1 MGRSKSAVEILDH
14 PRRERSEPAWGG
26 GPEEPRLFGAERRA
40 PPRGDGE
47 LDDPSTISNHARAT
61 DGGAR
66 ARRPALFALAA
77 AAAVVTSCTLTRED
91 VASCTKNADCREAF
105 GAGLI
110 CGASGLCEKAPP
122 SPRCTTT
129 FPPDLLTRPAS
140 YEGVITIGALM
151 DRSVETQRGRE
162 DAIRL
167 ATTQVNEERG
177 LGGRPFGV
185 VFCDVAEDANYDSLK
200 RTDAAVASARYLADV
215 LGVPAIVGPSAS
227 GDAIAVF
234 DAVKDQR
241 VLVMSPAASSPAL
254 TGYDVKTATDEAP
267 GLLWRTAVPDTLQGA
282 AIARHLTTSFPTAT
296 RVVVVNEKGPYG
308 TSLAEVFTA
317 AFQVG
322 GRTVETIAYETASQ
336 RDAAIVQAATSSP
349 AFVLFFSSQ
358 TPDAVAF
365 LNAATALDSYADI
378 GLFLT
383 DSAANPDLLSGAAGA
398 SALFPR
404 VIGSRPAV
412 PQGPTFE
419 LFKTSY
425 NAAFK
430 RDPGALAFVPHA
442 YDATWLVFYGSA
454 FALRQENAVTGTG
467 IARGL
472 RKLSAPGEEI
482 PVTPANWTR
491 IADAVGAGTAVN
503 VAGASGS
510 LDYDPV
516 TEETTGLIDVWKIA
530 ADGKSIESVDTIDP
544 R

>member
-1 MGRSKSAVEILDH
+1 M
-14 PRRERSEPAWGG
+14 
-26 GPEEPRLFGAERRA
+26 A
-40 PPRGDGE
+40 PSRK
-47 LDDPSTISNHARAT
+47 R
-61 DGGAR
+61 
-66 ARRPALFALAA
+66 LAA
-77 AAAVVTSCTLTRED
+77 LGVAAAIATSCTLTRDD
-91 VASCTKNADCREAF
+91 VASCTKNADCRAAF
-105 GAGLI
+105 GAGLV
-110 CGASGLCEKAPP
+110 CGGSGLCERAPP

-167 ATTQVNEERG
+167 ATTQVNEEKG
-177 LGGRPFGV
+177 LDGRPFGV
-185 VFCDVAEDANYDSLK
+185 VFCDVAENAQYDSLK

-234 DAVKDQR
+234 DAVKDQG
-241 VLVMSPAASSPAL
+241 VLVISPAASSPAL
-254 TGYDVKTATDEAP
+254 TGHDVQTATDEAP

-296 RVVVVNEKGPYG
+296 SVVVVNEKGPYG

-317 AFQVG
+317 AFNGG

-336 RDAAIVQAATSSP
+336 RDAAIVQAAVSTP

-358 TPDAVAF
+358 TADAVAF
-365 LNAATALDSYADI
+365 LNAATALDGYKDI
-378 GLFLT
+378 RLFLT
-383 DSAANPDLLSGAAGA
+383 DSAANPDLLNGAAGA
-398 SALFPR
+398 AALFPR
-404 VIGSRPAV
+404 VVGSRPAV

-425 NAAFK
+425 SAAFK
-430 RDPGALAFVPHA
+430 KDPGALAFVPHA
-442 YDATWLVFYGSA
+442 YDATWLVFYGIASS
-454 FALRQENAVTGTG
+454 LRQEKAVTGNG

-472 RKLSAPGEEI
+472 RKISAPGTEI
-482 PVTPANWTR
+482 PVTPANWTK
-491 IADAVGAGTAVN
+491 IADALGAGTAVN
-503 VAGASGS
+503 VSGASGS

-516 TEETTGLIDVWKIA
+516 TEETTGLIDVWKISD
-530 ADGKSIESVDTIDP
+530 DGKSIVSTATIDP